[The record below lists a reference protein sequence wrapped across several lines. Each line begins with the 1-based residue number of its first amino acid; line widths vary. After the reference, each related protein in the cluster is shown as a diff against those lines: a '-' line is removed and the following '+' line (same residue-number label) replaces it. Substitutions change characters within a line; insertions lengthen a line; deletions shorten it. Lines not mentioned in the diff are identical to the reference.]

1 MIKKI
6 SKVIDTI
13 NEHDQDSIVIFQSDH
28 NWRMSTK
35 SESEF
40 GNRNNIF
47 SLIKNNTICK
57 KTIPN
62 NPNNLN
68 TIKYFIDCLNEAK

>member
-1 MIKKI
+1 
-6 SKVIDTI
+6 
-13 NEHDQDSIVIFQSDH
+13 
-28 NWRMSTK
+28 MSTK

-47 SLIKNNTICK
+47 NLIKNNTICK

>member
-1 MIKKI
+1 MCDQKI

-40 GNRNNIF
+40 EIEIIF
-47 SLIKNNTICK
+47 S
-57 KTIPN
+57 
-62 NPNNLN
+62 
-68 TIKYFIDCLNEAK
+68 A